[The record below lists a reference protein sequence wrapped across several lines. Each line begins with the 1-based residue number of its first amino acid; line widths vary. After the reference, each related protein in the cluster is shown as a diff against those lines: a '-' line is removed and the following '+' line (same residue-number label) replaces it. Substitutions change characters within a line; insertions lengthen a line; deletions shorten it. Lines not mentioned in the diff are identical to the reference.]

1 MPKVL
6 VIYLNVV
13 IAGVLGPGVG
23 CPHRFAVYWSFL
35 QWNFHLCQKEQKK
48 KLKRFLRCYYQLPIL
63 KLSGAVCPSSVKL
76 LGIFFLTSII

>member
-1 MPKVL
+1 MAIIKLFSINANYFQNQQLTMPKVL

-35 QWNFHLCQKEQKK
+35 QWNFPFVSKRTKK
-48 KLKRFLRCYYQLPIL
+48 KAQEIFEML
-63 KLSGAVCPSSVKL
+63 LSIAYPKA
-76 LGIFFLTSII
+76 